1 MSGINTPAWA
11 NMSDQQRQAFERA
24 VTVTTAAT
32 RLTQSYVNRVIQ
44 QLSLRE
50 FGAMGTLARKPGQ
63 GAQAIVNRRTAATM
77 TAGNVWVADTAALT
91 ESTGTYAQSTFTYQ
105 TLATRGQVTRKIR
118 ATGRSYLDVL
128 AEEMTLKLD
137 DFNNALES
145 ALFIGD
151 SGAVAGQIDGL
162 LTQINAYATQAQVVA
177 NTTAAAGDSLTLAKL
192 DETIDMVRGSA
203 ARSDVVIYGS
213 YLGVR
218 KLNAALQSQQQFND
232 MVEIAGGFRVR
243 SYDGI
248 PIVVST
254 GMPDDMTWSGSALSA
269 LTGESTNPT
278 TGLVIVNKRHAWIE
292 ELTPTTMMPLARDDS
307 QNENFDIF
315 WDGAC
320 VLGNPLGTAVLGGI
334 SAA

>member
-1 MSGINTPAWA
+1 MSGINTPDWA
-11 NMSDQQRQAFERA
+11 NMSAQQRQAFERA
-24 VTVTTAAT
+24 VTVATAGT

-50 FGAMGTLARKPGQ
+50 FGAMGTMTRKPGQ
-63 GAQAIVNRRTAATM
+63 GAQAIVNRRTASVM
-77 TAGNVWVADTAALT
+77 TPANIWVADTAALT
-91 ESTGTYAQSTFTYQ
+91 DTTGTYAQSTWTYQ
-105 TLATRGQVTRKIR
+105 TLATRGSITRKIR

-128 AEEMTLKLD
+128 AEEMTNKLD
-137 DFNNALES
+137 DFNNSLES
-145 ALFIGD
+145 AMFIGD
-151 SGAVAGQIDGL
+151 SAATAGQIDGL
-162 LTQINAYATQAQVVA
+162 LTQINGYSAQAQVVA

-192 DETIDMVRGSA
+192 DETIDKVLGSA
-203 ARSDVVIYGS
+203 SRSDIVIYGS

-254 GMPDDMTWSGSALSA
+254 GMPDDLTWSGSSV
-269 LTGESTNPT
+269 
-278 TGLVIVNKRHAWIE
+278 TGLSGAATTALVVVNKRHSWVE

-320 VLGNPLGTAVLGGI
+320 VVGNPLGAAILGGI
-334 SAA
+334 TAA